1 MLSSKPAPAAGS
13 AVLFSAEQR
22 SALLGDPSVTE
33 KTMFGTTALCGYGR
47 TSKTWAAAPASGSDC
62 WPELAL
68 AAWAFAGT

>member
-13 AVLFSAEQR
+13 AAALFSPEQG
-22 SALLGDPSVTE
+22 SALLGDPSVSE
-33 KTMFGTTALCGYGR
+33 KTM
-47 TSKTWAAAPASGSDC
+47 TWAAAPASGRDC

>member
-1 MLSSKPAPAAGS
+1 MPSRKQAPTARSA

-22 SALLGDPSVTE
+22 SAPLGDPSVTE
-33 KTMFGTTALCGYGR
+33 KTM
-47 TSKTWAAAPASGSDC
+47 TWAAVPATASDC